1 MNVFPDSAVVT
12 VDCRLPVGWTERR
25 VTAEIEAAL
34 AGVDARWRLEYLGT
48 IEGNAS
54 PADTPMRRAVD
65 AVMTRL
71 MPGARVVPL
80 HCAGFTD
87 SNWFRAA
94 FPDIVAYNFAP
105 FVVDDVQ
112 ATAPRFHNADERI
125 NVRDLAFQ
133 SLFAYELV
141 KELLAQVPRRPRDS
155 PARVTGIVRALCRAL
170 EGRGFEPATR
180 TWRWLC
186 TTNGWRDST

>member
-141 KELLAQVPRRPRDS
+141 KELLA
-155 PARVTGIVRALCRAL
+155 
-170 EGRGFEPATR
+170 
-180 TWRWLC
+180 
-186 TTNGWRDST
+186 